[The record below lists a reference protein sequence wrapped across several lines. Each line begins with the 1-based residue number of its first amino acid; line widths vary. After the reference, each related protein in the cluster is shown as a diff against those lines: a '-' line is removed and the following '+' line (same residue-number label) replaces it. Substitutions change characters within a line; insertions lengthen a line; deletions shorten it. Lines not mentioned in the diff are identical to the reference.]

1 MTSSIITQPAV
12 QLGHEIDRILAMGEF
27 QATVQKQNLT
37 GMMLS
42 LYETPQA
49 EAPFLLDLG

>member
-1 MTSSIITQPAV
+1 
-12 QLGHEIDRILAMGEF
+12 MGEF

-37 GMMLS
+37 GVMLS